1 MIDLAINAMAAQLNQ
16 YLQNLSHSNEDLV
29 VVSNLLG
36 PDGAP
41 APNVSNRI
49 ILFLTAIERDTLTQ
63 RGAEHGVRGLA
74 GPGPLFLNLYVMAA
88 ANFTGNNYPEALK
101 FLSLVV
107 GFFHGRP
114 VLDHSNCP
122 ELAPAIDKL
131 ILDIENTPPQA
142 MSNIW
147 GVLGGRYLP
156 SVLYRVRMVVIDSAN
171 VHGRVPRVTSPGAGA
186 GVRKDGAGA

>member
-16 YLQNLSHSNEDLV
+16 YLRGLLNSAEDLV
-29 VVSNLLG
+29 LVSNLLG
-36 PDGAP
+36 PDGAA

-49 ILFLTAIERDTLTQ
+49 VLFLTSIERDTATQ
-63 RGAEHGVRGLA
+63 RGPEHAVRGLS

-107 GFFHGRP
+107 GYFHGRP

-122 ELAPAIDKL
+122 ELDHAIDKL

-171 VHGRVPRVTSPGAGA
+171 VHGRVPRVVDPGA
-186 GVRKDGAGA
+186 GVRKAGGGA

>member
-1 MIDLAINAMAAQLNQ
+1 MIDLAIGQMAVQLNQ
-16 YLQNLSHSNEDLV
+16 YLGGLLNTAEDLV
-29 VVSNLLG
+29 VVSNLQG

-49 ILFLTAIERDTLTQ
+49 VLFLTSIERDTVTQ
-63 RGAEHGVRGLA
+63 RLPEQTVRGIS

-101 FLSLVV
+101 FLSLVI
-107 GFFHGRP
+107 GFFHARP

-122 ELAPAIDKL
+122 DLDHGIEKL
-131 ILDIENTPPQA
+131 ILDIENTSPQA
-142 MSNIW
+142 ASNIW

-156 SVLYRVRMVVIDSAN
+156 SVLYRVRMVVIDGGAI
-171 VHGRVPRVTSPGAGA
+171 HGRVPQVSDPAASVGKSGAQA
-186 GVRKDGAGA
+186 

>member
-1 MIDLAINAMAAQLNQ
+1 MIDLAINAMAAELNQ
-16 YLQNLSHSNEDLV
+16 YLRALMNTSEDLV

-36 PDGAP
+36 PDGAA
-41 APNVSNRI
+41 APNVANRI
-49 ILFLTAIERDTLTQ
+49 ILFLTSIERDTVTQ
-63 RGAEHGVRGLA
+63 RGPEHTARGLA

-114 VLDHSNCP
+114 VFDQHNCP
-122 ELAPAIDKL
+122 SLDRAIDKL
-131 ILDIENTPPQA
+131 VLDIENTPPQA

-171 VHGRVPRVTSPGAGA
+171 VHGRVPRIMAPDAGA
-186 GVRKDGAGA
+186 GVRKDGAA

>member
-1 MIDLAINAMAAQLNQ
+1 MIDLAINAMAAELNQ
-16 YLQNLSHSNEDLV
+16 YLRALMNTSEDLV
-29 VVSNLLG
+29 EVSNLLG
-36 PDGAP
+36 PDGAA
-41 APNVSNRI
+41 APNVANRI
-49 ILFLTAIERDTLTQ
+49 ILFLTSIERDTVTQ
-63 RGAEHGVRGLA
+63 RGPEHTARGLA

-107 GFFHGRP
+107 GYFHGRP

-122 ELAPAIDKL
+122 ELDHAIDKL

-171 VHGRVPRVTSPGAGA
+171 VHGRVPRIMAPDAGA
-186 GVRKDGAGA
+186 GVRKDGAA